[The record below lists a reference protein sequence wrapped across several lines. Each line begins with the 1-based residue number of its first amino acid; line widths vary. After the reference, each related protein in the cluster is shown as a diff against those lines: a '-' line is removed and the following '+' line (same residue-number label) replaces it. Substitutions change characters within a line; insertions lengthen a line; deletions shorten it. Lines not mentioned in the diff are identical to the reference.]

1 VSSPFYIASIV
12 DGSISQYIEQ
22 VGRNAAAELSTEAC
36 LQLLAHI
43 FAIHVAHLTTG
54 MRVGAKAVE
63 RLSVVKK
70 SRAVHF
76 YHDYPQVWN
85 FSSCL
90 CLKEEH
96 KISPMYCTNVLV
108 TSRSNHLI
116 LLTCS
121 ICYLRG
127 AHCQVCQAPAA
138 CFVNP
143 HHMSSS

>member
-22 VGRNAAAELSTEAC
+22 VGRNAAAELSPEAC

-63 RLSVVKK
+63 RLSIVKK

-76 YHDYPQVWN
+76 YRDYPQQAQDPLRVLIAAVN
-85 FSSCL
+85 TAGSYL
-90 CLKEEH
+90 LPEEREQ
-96 KISPMYCTNVLV
+96 VL
-108 TSRSNHLI
+108 L
-116 LLTCS
+116 
-121 ICYLRG
+121 
-127 AHCQVCQAPAA
+127 
-138 CFVNP
+138 
-143 HHMSSS
+143 